1 MEGPALLQ
9 PVLLATLAGFAIP
22 LGGLLALIQ
31 PFHNSWI
38 GSEFRH
44 SIMAF
49 GAGILMAA
57 VALVLVPRGMEA
69 LPLALV
75 ISTFVGGGLIFLL
88 IDRWL
93 AGKGGSTSQLMA
105 LLLDFVPE
113 AMALGALF
121 TDQHETA
128 VLLSLLITFQNLPE
142 AFNAYCEIRATSKL
156 RSWKLIGIFLLI
168 ALLGPL
174 SALLGMQLLA
184 EAEAWLGGIMLMASG
199 GILYLIFQDIS
210 PQVPLAKHWAP
221 PLGAVGGFLVGII
234 GHMVVQ
240 G

>member
-9 PVLLATLAGFAIP
+9 PLLLATLAGFAIP

-57 VALVLVPRGMEA
+57 VAL
-69 LPLALV
+69 ALV

-93 AGKGGSTSQLMA
+93 AGKGGSTSQLMD

-199 GILYLIFQDIS
+199 GILYLVFQDIS

>member
-9 PVLLATLAGFAIP
+9 PLLLATLAGFAIP

-93 AGKGGSTSQLMA
+93 AGRGGSTSQLMA

-128 VLLSLLITFQNLPE
+128 VLLSLL
-142 AFNAYCEIRATSKL
+142 TSKL

-199 GILYLIFQDIS
+199 GILYLVFQDIS

>member
-1 MEGPALLQ
+1 MEGPAPLQ
-9 PVLLATLAGFAIP
+9 PILLAALAGASIP
-22 LGGLLALIQ
+22 LGGSLALVQ
-31 PFHNSWI
+31 LFHSSWI
-38 GSEFRH
+38 SNEFRH
-44 SIMAF
+44 SVIAF

-57 VALVLVPRGMEA
+57 VGLVLVPRGMET
-69 LPLALV
+69 LPLAWV
-75 ISTFVGGGLIFLL
+75 VSTFVIGGIIFLL

-93 AGKGGSTSQLMA
+93 ARKGGSTSQLMA

-113 AMALGALF
+113 AIALGALF
-121 TDQHETA
+121 TDNHQTA
-128 VLLSLLITFQNLPE
+128 VLLALLIAFQNLPE
-142 AFNAYCEIRATSKL
+142 AFNAFCEIRATSKL
-156 RSWKLIGIFLLI
+156 SSWKLIGVFALI

-210 PQVPLAKHWAP
+210 PQVPLEKHWAP

-234 GHMVVQ
+234 GHMIVQ